1 MKNRVFIFLDSVF
14 NIIDGFAIDV
24 IDVDGFEYILG
35 FLIFT
40 KLFDFIAPI
49 YVAICISFAVLCFFV
64 SKKSNQRFIKKYL
77 LCGLS
82 GIFLGCF

>member
-1 MKNRVFIFLDSVF
+1 MKKRIFIFIDSIY

-40 KLFDFIAPI
+40 KFFGFIAPI
-49 YVAICISFAVLCFFV
+49 YVTLCVSFAILCFFI
-64 SKKSNQRFIKKYL
+64 SKKSNKNFIKKYL
-77 LCGLS
+77 FCGLG
-82 GIFLGCF
+82 GILLGCL